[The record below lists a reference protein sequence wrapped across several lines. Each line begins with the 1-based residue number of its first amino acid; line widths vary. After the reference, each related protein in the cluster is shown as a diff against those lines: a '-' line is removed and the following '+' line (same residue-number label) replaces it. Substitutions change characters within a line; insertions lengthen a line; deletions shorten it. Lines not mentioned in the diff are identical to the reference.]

1 MNKNESKYFSTAEK
15 MDSALMEILKTKSFE
30 YITVSEI
37 CKKAGVNRS
46 TFYLHYENTRDLL
59 EETIRNTTDNFVS
72 YFVPDGKIS
81 PINFEESQKDKLVFI
96 SEEYLMPYLSY
107 FKENRKIFL
116 TVFENGKLFGFEET
130 YEKLFNN
137 IFNPILDVFKFP
149 ESERKY
155 VMAFYLNGIN
165 SIIMEWIREDCV
177 KPEKEVVK
185 IINDCI
191 FGLNNH

>member
-59 EETIRNTTDNFVS
+59 EETIRNMTDNFVS

-81 PINFEESQKDKLVFI
+81 PINFEESQKENLVFI

-107 FKENRKIFL
+107 FKENRKIFAERFGSL
-116 TVFENGKLFGFEET
+116 KIMRTFAAPFEKRVLERGFEKFI
-130 YEKLFNN
+130 EKTVLLYKKQVPRKT
-137 IFNPILDVFKFP
+137 IYREALILL
-149 ESERKY
+149 EE
-155 VMAFYLNGIN
+155 L
-165 SIIMEWIREDCV
+165 
-177 KPEKEVVK
+177 
-185 IINDCI
+185 
-191 FGLNNH
+191 